1 MNCIESL
8 KFETHVKHERLKGL
22 VYFFLLIAPFL
33 GWAERVSFAVDKN
46 LSAQDTIIDA
56 QFTREQVFSGK
67 EIPAAVIR
75 SQELITV
82 FYWGFDDTIHQGQL
96 VCAKE
101 VAKPLKQVFEQL
113 LKIKFPIHSVI
124 PVHAFNWSDEASM
137 QANNTSSFNYR
148 KTANG
153 GFSAHSQGL
162 AIDINPLL
170 NPFVSSKGRVA
181 PAGATYNP
189 EVKGTVAQ
197 GSEVIRIF
205 NQIGWKWGG
214 NWKSA
219 KDYQHFS
226 RDGR

>member
-1 MNCIESL
+1 MRSIENRMG
-8 KFETHVKHERLKGL
+8 FKGL
-22 VYFFLLIAPFL
+22 GYTLLLIAPFM
-33 GWAERVSFAVDKN
+33 GWAEPFSIAMDKN
-46 LSAQDTIIDA
+46 AGGQDTIIDA

-96 VCAKE
+96 VCARE
-101 VAKPLKQVFEQL
+101 AVKPLKQVFEQL
-113 LKIKFPIHSVI
+113 LNIKFPINSVI
-124 PVHAFNWSDEASM
+124 PVHAFNWSDDASM
-137 QANNTSSFNYR
+137 RANNTSCFNYR

-153 GFSAHSQGL
+153 GFSVHSQGL
-162 AIDINPLL
+162 AIDINPLR
-170 NPFVSSKGRVA
+170 NPYVSSKGSVS
-181 PAGATYNP
+181 PKGASYNP
-189 EVKGTVAQ
+189 KAKGTIASH
-197 GSEVIRIF
+197 SEVIRVF

-214 NWKSA
+214 SWKSA